1 MRFGKILLASALLI
15 STTGAW
21 GTPANDAYLKAHDLN
36 AKSKFEDAL
45 PLLNQ
50 AIELDPKFVDAYIS
64 RSFTFGKMGQVS
76 KALKDAQK
84 ALELDSNNEVAH
96 NNRGFLYLR
105 LGQYDKAI
113 ADFTKTV
120 ALNPDDEAAWANRAE
135 AYWRAGQTADA
146 LTDCSKA
153 IGFISGDADPY
164 ITRGDILASQ
174 GETLR
179 AIGDYDTA
187 ISYHPTRANSFHEPG
202 EVNFKRAELRKLLAA
217 KDTQS
222 ARNDGYPVELADA
235 IKAFEA
241 KVIELKTTEAVAS
254 ALQDAVKSGQIAAC
268 NATDDRTAE
277 ISLRSPISA
286 KTFSQILGWNSPYLV
301 SPDVH
306 QHTWEIQIPKD
317 PLGKV
322 EDNRITTMYPTIGT
336 WLVRATAEARPS
348 GDLPE
353 IVAGASPA
361 YSLGNY
367 DAGITSVRLVKADL
381 NK

>member
-1 MRFGKILLASALLI
+1 MRFGKVLLVSALLI
-15 STTGAW
+15 STTRAW

-36 AKSKFEDAL
+36 AKAKFEDAL

-64 RSFTFGKMGQVS
+64 RSFTYGKMGQVS
-76 KALKDAQK
+76 NALKDAQK
-84 ALELDSNNEVAH
+84 ALELNPNNEIAY

-113 ADFTKTV
+113 ADFSKAV

-135 AYWRAGQTADA
+135 AYWRCGQTANA

-174 GETLR
+174 GESLR

-187 ISYHPTRANSFHEPG
+187 ISYHPTLANSFHEPG
-202 EVNFKRAELRKLLAA
+202 EAQFKRAEQRKLLAD
-217 KDTQS
+217 KDIQS
-222 ARNDGYPVELADA
+222 AKSAGYPVDFADA
-235 IKAFEA
+235 IRAFEA
-241 KVIELKTTEAVAS
+241 KIIELNTAPAVAD
-254 ALQDAVKSGQIAAC
+254 AFQDAVKSGQIASC
-268 NATDDRTAE
+268 NATDDKTVE
-277 ISLRSPISA
+277 ITLRHPCSA
-286 KTFSQILGWNSPYLV
+286 KSLCKIIGWNSPYLV

-306 QHTWEIQIPKD
+306 QNTWEIQLPKD
-317 PLGKV
+317 PMGKV
-322 EDNRITTMYPTIGT
+322 EGSRIATKYPQIGSWT
-336 WLVRATAEARPS
+336 VRASVESRPT
-348 GDLPE
+348 GELPE

-367 DAGITSVRLVKADL
+367 DSGITAVKLVKGEP
-381 NK
+381 